1 MKNYTV
7 HPSVPLRKMEGD
19 WKHRAM
25 QFTDLATGDLNMTRY
40 AEVMMKVGYAARYCK
55 AMGTETAQLV
65 VEAESNY
72 RDGDATS
79 ADGIAWVRDNL
90 CFPVAE
96 GSFEDAMGA

>member
-1 MKNYTV
+1 
-7 HPSVPLRKMEGD
+7 MEPD
-19 WKHRAM
+19 WKNRGM
-25 QFTDLATGDLNMTRY
+25 QFTDLGTGDLNMTRY
-40 AEVMMKVGYAARYCK
+40 AEIMMQIGYPKRYCD
-55 AMGTETAQLV
+55 AMGTDSAPLV

-90 CFPVAE
+90 CFPAAE